1 MPSSHNGLGYKNL
14 IKMEFMLAAY
24 VKELQLRGGA
34 CVPLLFI
41 EEPEAHMRPQL
52 QRAFAEHLE
61 NFLEN
66 IQNKA
71 DAHAQVVLTSH
82 SSHIANTTDF
92 AKIRY
97 AQRTPDGVVYKNLK
111 DFAES
116 NRENTTFIRKYL
128 TLARCDLFFADKIIL
143 VEGASE
149 RLLLPD
155 MIAKCDK
162 KGLFNS
168 RTYKLPAQYYSIIE
182 VGGAYAHL
190 FVPLLEFLGVPSLI
204 LTDIDA
210 VGADSKEALVSEGET
225 TSNATLKYWVKRVK
239 GSTKKDKLS
248 LETIHNLSRNE
259 KTIGKIHIECQTKEN
274 GLCGRSLEE
283 AIRNVN
289 RKRYGLPEVG
299 ATEKDI
305 EFNGKNKT
313 GFALELT
320 CGPVENKRRKLPET
334 KFANNYEIPEY
345 IKSGLRWLND
355 QLVFTE
361 KSKETVVNEQDD

>member
-1 MPSSHNGLGYKNL
+1 
-14 IKMEFMLAAY
+14 MLAAY

-34 CVPLLFI
+34 CVPLFFI
-41 EEPEAHMRPQL
+41 EEPESHMRPQL

-128 TLARCDLFFADKIIL
+128 TLARCDLFFADKVVL

-155 MIAKCDK
+155 MIAKRDK

-190 FVPLLEFLGVPSLI
+190 FVPLLEFLGIPSLV
-204 LTDIDA
+204 LTDIDSISG
-210 VGADSKEALVSEGET
+210 GA
-225 TSNATLKYWVKRVK
+225 K
-239 GSTKKDKLS
+239 G
-248 LETIHNLSRNE
+248 E
-259 KTIGKIHIECQTKEN
+259 KT
-274 GLCGRSLEE
+274 
-283 AIRNVN
+283 
-289 RKRYGLPEVG
+289 
-299 ATEKDI
+299 
-305 EFNGKNKT
+305 
-313 GFALELT
+313 
-320 CGPVENKRRKLPET
+320 
-334 KFANNYEIPEY
+334 
-345 IKSGLRWLND
+345 
-355 QLVFTE
+355 
-361 KSKETVVNEQDD
+361 

>member
-1 MPSSHNGLGYKNL
+1 
-14 IKMEFMLAAY
+14 
-24 VKELQLRGGA
+24 
-34 CVPLLFI
+34 
-41 EEPEAHMRPQL
+41 
-52 QRAFAEHLE
+52 LE
-61 NFLEN
+61 NFLEK

-71 DAHAQVVLTSH
+71 DAHVQIFLTSH

-97 AQRTPDGVVYKNLK
+97 AQRTPNGVVYKNLK

-116 NRENTTFIRKYL
+116 KPENTTFIRKYL

-155 MIAKCDK
+155 MIAKCAERK
-162 KGLFNS
+162 LFDS
-168 RTYKLPAQYYSIIE
+168 QKHKLPAQYYSIIE

-190 FVPLLEFLGVPSLI
+190 FVPLLEFLGIPSLI
-204 LTDIDA
+204 LTDIDSISG
-210 VGADSKEALVSEGET
+210 GAKGEKTWVSKGKT
-225 TSNATLKYWVKRVK
+225 TSNATLKYWRRRVK
-239 GSTKKDKLS
+239 NVAESDTSRKIKLS
-248 LETIHNLSRNE
+248 DIFELTPDE
-259 KTIGKIHIECQTKEN
+259 KTIGKIRIEFQTEEN

-283 AIRNVN
+283 AMMNVN
-289 RKRYGLPEVG
+289 REFYGLPTV

-305 EFNGKNKT
+305 AFKGKNKT
-313 GFALELT
+313 DFAL
-320 CGPVENKRRKLPET
+320 KLI
-334 KFANNYEIPEY
+334 YEYFGYEVPEY

-361 KSKETVVNEQDD
+361 KSEEPGANEQDA